1 MPPPP
6 EKTFNME
13 PENQSLELEFPSFS
27 GSMYVKLGGGCTK
40 KHPKGC
46 GQLTANWRFMGFS
59 SHLRNIPQKNIP
71 ESNSSHLKI
80 GGFELEYY
88 LSETGMTYFFL
99 SSDMLGP
106 LKGV

>member
-27 GSMYVKLGGGCTK
+27 GSMYVKLGGGVQKNT
-40 KHPKGC
+40 PRGV
-46 GQLTANWRFMGFS
+46 A
-59 SHLRNIPQKNIP
+59 HLRQIEGLWGFHPTYETYPKKNIP

-80 GGFELEYY
+80 GGFELEYDP
-88 LSETGMTYFFL
+88 FL
-99 SSDMLGP
+99 SFWDDLFFFS
-106 LKGV
+106 VRTC